1 VNLYLLRAILIYVL
15 LIICNFDIAP
25 SKESKEAPPVS
36 LLSIQA
42 EQTKKETVAKAAPV
56 TMSSKIQGASQVV
69 SKQQQSGKS
78 GQQQQA
84 ALTPWGS
91 SSAAAAAATVSLNL
105 TSNNGSAGKQH
116 ASGESNSASNSH
128 TNTNGNSGGF
138 WTDISDKKSSK
149 HANNKS

>member
-1 VNLYLLRAILIYVL
+1 
-15 LIICNFDIAP
+15 LIICNFDVAP
-25 SKESKEAPPVS
+25 NKESKEAPPVS

-42 EQTKKETVAKAAPV
+42 EQTKKETVAKVAPV
-56 TMSSKIQGASQVV
+56 TMSSKIQGASQVI
-69 SKQQQSGKS
+69 SKQQQQPGKS

-91 SSAAAAAATVSLNL
+91 GSGAAAAATVSPNW
-105 TSNNGSAGKQH
+105 TNNNGSGGANSAGKQH